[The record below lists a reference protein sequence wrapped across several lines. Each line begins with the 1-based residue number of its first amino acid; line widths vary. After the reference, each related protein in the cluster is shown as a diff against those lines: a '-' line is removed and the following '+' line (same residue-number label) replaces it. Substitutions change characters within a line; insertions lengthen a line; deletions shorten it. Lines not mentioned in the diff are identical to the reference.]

1 MFDFITLC
9 AYTET
14 ICNHFRMNSNKTN
27 IRIKDIALK
36 AGVSEGTVDRVLHNR
51 GEVSPKSREA
61 VENALN
67 ELNYTPNFLARS
79 LASKKKFTFFVVI
92 PAYQPGEYWEKIYTG
107 IKKAAD
113 EFSMYNV
120 SLKMV
125 YYDQYDNQSFKGLEK
140 KLISADTNAVLLT
153 PFFKKESLSL
163 TEKLAKHQIP
173 FSFLDSMI
181 EHVDFI
187 SYYGQ
192 DSFQSGYIAAKLMFE
207 KQTDIQKVLIV
218 RTKRKGESFSNQTEQ
233 RLLGFKHYMQHQQL
247 NNIELIHHECSYSDA
262 EKEISDLKMTLDKHP
277 DILGA
282 ITFNSK
288 AYKLADQLNQLHQ
301 NKIKLIGYD
310 LLSENV
316 KYLKEGKISYLI
328 AQQPVKQA
336 YFAIRDLC
344 RKFVFHQEI
353 NKINFMPVDILIRE
367 NIDYYINFDEII

>member
-1 MFDFITLC
+1 
-9 AYTET
+9 
-14 ICNHFRMNSNKTN
+14 
-27 IRIKDIALK
+27 
-36 AGVSEGTVDRVLHNR
+36 
-51 GEVSPKSREA
+51 
-61 VENALN
+61 
-67 ELNYTPNFLARS
+67 
-79 LASKKKFTFFVVI
+79 
-92 PAYQPGEYWEKIYTG
+92 
-107 IKKAAD
+107 
-113 EFSMYNV
+113 
-120 SLKMV
+120 
-125 YYDQYDNQSFKGLEK
+125 
-140 KLISADTNAVLLT
+140 LISADTNAVLLT

-163 TEKLAKHQIP
+163 TEKLTKHQIP

-181 EHVDFI
+181 EQVDFI

-247 NNIELIHHECSYSDA
+247 NNIELIHHESSNSDA
-262 EKEISDLKMTLDKHP
+262 EKEISDLKLTFDKHP

-288 AYKLADQLNQLHQ
+288 AYKLADQLHQLHQ

-316 KYLKEGKISYLI
+316 KYLKEGQISYLI